1 VEQVA
6 AYIPTRTKPLQGL
19 QDEETFTADT
29 RPTANQVTLLAEQS
43 ANKVLVAVGSDLP
56 DYLKDAATSV
66 AAVLTASEIE
76 LRYYPEQLDTERSPY
91 DLLVA
96 KFDKELAWL
105 VAQIDKGTEIPGD
118 GGGVIT
124 PGMPAYGF
132 PAVGAPASGVWW

>member
-6 AYIPTRTKPLQGL
+6 AYIPTRTKPLGGL

-29 RPTANQVTLLAEQS
+29 RPTATQVTLLAQQS

-56 DYLKDAATSV
+56 DYLKDAASSV
-66 AAVLTASEIE
+66 AAVLAASDVE
-76 LRYYPEQLDTERSPY
+76 LRYFPEQLNTDQSPY

-96 KFDKELAWL
+96 KFDKELGWL
-105 VAQIDKGTEIPGD
+105 VAQIEKGTEVPGD
-118 GGGVIT
+118 GGEIVT

-132 PAVGAPASGVWW
+132 PAPGAPASGVWW